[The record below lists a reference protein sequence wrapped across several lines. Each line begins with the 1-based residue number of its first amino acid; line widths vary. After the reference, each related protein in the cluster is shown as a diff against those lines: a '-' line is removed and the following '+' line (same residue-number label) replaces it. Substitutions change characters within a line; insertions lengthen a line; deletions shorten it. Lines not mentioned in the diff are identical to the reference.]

1 MKKRVFSGRGPYAA
15 LTIAVASLNYS
26 LDRVTKLVAAAELKG
41 AAVISLLSG
50 TVRISYIEN
59 DGAFLSLGSG
69 WPPAVK
75 YAVFLVIPA
84 LCCLYGIIYCC
95 VRESDKVRIA
105 LLASIIGG
113 GLGNLID
120 RLLNDFRVVDFL
132 NFGIGRLRTGILNVA
147 DLSVT
152 LGVIALVVH
161 EFARE
166 RKSKN
171 TL

>member
-1 MKKRVFSGRGPYAA
+1 MKFNRGRYIG
-15 LTIAVASLNYS
+15 LTIGIAALNYS
-26 LDRVTKLVAAAELKG
+26 LDRMTKLLAAAELKG
-41 AAVISLLSG
+41 KGAISLLYG
-50 TVRISYIEN
+50 TVRVSYTEN

-84 LCCLYGIIYCC
+84 LCCVGGIVYCC
-95 VRESDKVRIA
+95 MRERDKVRIA

-120 RLLNDFRVVDFL
+120 RLFNNFRVVDFL
-132 NFGIGRLRTGILNVA
+132 NFGVGKLRTGILNVA

-152 LGVIALVVH
+152 LGVVALVVH
-161 EFARE
+161 EFSQE
-166 RKSKN
+166 KKKTKN
-171 TL
+171 TM

>member
-1 MKKRVFSGRGPYAA
+1 MRFDRGRYVG
-15 LTIAVASLNYS
+15 LTIGIAALNYS
-26 LDRVTKLVAAAELKG
+26 LDRMTKFLAVAKLRGAE
-41 AAVISLLSG
+41 VISLLSG
-50 TVRISYIEN
+50 TVRIFYVEN

-95 VRESDKVRIA
+95 VRESDKIRIA

-152 LGVIALVVH
+152 LGVIALIAH

-171 TL
+171 TF

>member
-1 MKKRVFSGRGPYAA
+1 MKPNRGPYIG
-15 LTIAVASLNYS
+15 LTIGVAGLNYS
-26 LDRVTKLVAAAELKG
+26 LDRMTKALAVAELKG
-41 AAVISLLSG
+41 AEVISLLSG

-69 WPPAVK
+69 WPPALK

-84 LCCLYGIIYCC
+84 MCCLYGIIYCC
-95 VRESDKVRIA
+95 VREKDKIRIT

-132 NFGIGRLRTGILNVA
+132 NFGVGRLRTGILNVA

-161 EFARE
+161 EYARE
-166 RKSKN
+166 RKGKN